1 MYGILYNIY
10 IKIDAMFYVFRKFF
24 HFFFLLL
31 TICHPTI
38 GHGRH
43 YATYRYRYTIKCHL
57 QCVYPAVSTIYI
69 RAYLFMII
77 IVYFRLRFT
86 RHNNKNRSRIIF
98 EPLD

>member
-1 MYGILYNIY
+1 MQCFMYFVSFSI
-10 IKIDAMFYVFRKFF
+10 
-24 HFFFLLL
+24 FFLLL
-31 TICHPTI
+31 TIYHPTI

-57 QCVYPAVSTIYI
+57 QCVYPAVSTICIYI
-69 RAYLFMII
+69 YTRAYLFMII

>member
-1 MYGILYNIY
+1 MEYRILYTYIYTYIIYNIY

-24 HFFFLLL
+24 LFFLLL

-69 RAYLFMII
+69 YIYTRLPIYDYNRLFSSP
-77 IVYFRLRFT
+77 F
-86 RHNNKNRSRIIF
+86 HAS
-98 EPLD
+98 